1 MSVLIVDDELPI
13 RDSIRDALE
22 DEGHRTMVAADGFEA
37 LEHLKANDDID
48 ALIVDLLM
56 PRMNGIELLKTISTV
71 PELAEIPVI
80 IVTSDPSHAPAG
92 HTVLRKP
99 VRLEAILDT
108 VKRVVAARHA
118 GRGGEA

>member
-1 MSVLIVDDELPI
+1 VSVLIVDDEIPI

-22 DEGHRTMVAADGFEA
+22 DEGHRTLVAANGNEA
-37 LEHLKANDDID
+37 LEHLKSNDDVDTMI
-48 ALIVDLLM
+48 IDLLM
-56 PRMNGIELLKTISTV
+56 PGMSGFELLKAIEDV

-80 IVTSDPSHAPAG
+80 IVTSDPSRAPRG

-108 VKRVVAARHA
+108 VALKVASRHD
-118 GRGGEA
+118 REEDR